1 MVLRLL
7 AWATARVRP
16 YVAAAAIF
24 RSARYA
30 HSAVRGANLSE
41 ETPPGTAA

>member
-1 MVLRLL
+1 MQDDSLIFHQ
-7 AWATARVRP
+7 
-16 YVAAAAIF
+16 AAESQ
-24 RSARYA
+24 RKCNCSARYA